1 MGEHALK
8 LHVRHIGLES
18 GRILRAGFERFIV
31 LFGFGQLEKRRRFAE
46 RRRGR
51 VQPLYDRLDLLFLF
65 SELLGAP
72 AVSPDIRFLELLPE
86 DGKTRPLR
94 VIVKDTS
101 ADRRRAP
108 ARPATVSLSR

>member
-8 LHVRHIGLES
+8 LHVRHVGLES
-18 GRILRAGFERFIV
+18 GSILRAGFERLIV
-31 LFGFGQLEKRRRFAE
+31 LFGFGQLEKRRRFAQ
-46 RRRGR
+46 RGSGR

-65 SELLGAP
+65 AEFLGAP
-72 AVSPDIRFLELLPE
+72 AVGPDIRFLELLPE

-108 ARPATVSLSR
+108 ACPATVSLSR

>member
-1 MGEHALK
+1 LK
-8 LHVRHIGLES
+8 FHVRHARFQRGS
-18 GRILRAGFERFIV
+18 VARAGFERRIV
-31 LFGFGQLEKRRRFAE
+31 LLGLGQLEKRRRFPQ

-65 SELLGAP
+65 SELLGTA
-72 AVSPDIRFLELLPE
+72 AVGPDIRFLEFLPE
-86 DGKTRPLR
+86 DGKARAFR

-108 ARPATVSLSR
+108 ARPAVVWLSR